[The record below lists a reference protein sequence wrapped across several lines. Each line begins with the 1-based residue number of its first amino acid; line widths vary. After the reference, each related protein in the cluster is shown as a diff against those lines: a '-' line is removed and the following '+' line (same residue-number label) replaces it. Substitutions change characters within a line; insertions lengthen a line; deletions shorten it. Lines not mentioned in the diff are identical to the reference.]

1 MPQIVHMQSD
11 RKYDGPGTPIHRL
24 WTKWHGDPQFKTTTN
39 QTEVTCKVCR
49 RMLERQRVSLER
61 TC

>member
-1 MPQIVHMQSD
+1 MTQIVHMQSD

-39 QTEVTCKVCR
+39 QTEVTCKMCR
-49 RMLERQRVSLER
+49 RMLKNERVKPSA
-61 TC
+61 